1 MLLGSKE
8 SKENVHSSEFN
19 VLLTVIMSS
28 FKCRRM
34 GGECGTYGT
43 EEKYKYTFGEDN

>member
-8 SKENVHSSEFN
+8 NKGNVHNSDFN
-19 VLLTVIMSS
+19 VLLTDIITS

-43 EEKYKYTFGEDN
+43 EEKCIYGFGADN